1 MPHTVVILAG
11 TVLPKCARCED
22 KVCFIPMVPADPIEK
37 DHDFAKAGVHPE
49 NETVE
54 I

>member
-11 TVLPKCARCED
+11 TVLPNCARCGE
-22 KVCFIPMVPADPIEK
+22 KVSFIPMVPADPIEK
-37 DHDFAKAGVHPE
+37 DHDFTGAAVRSQ
-49 NETVE
+49 NEAVE